1 MGRKLQ
7 FRIILNWFFEAAI
20 GASNRWRLL
29 VSAPSKESERPISR
43 IVSGPWSAVASQV
56 GFRDQGWFLVTT
68 QQTVYLDHNASAPLL
83 PEAREAHIGAL
94 DLIGNPSS
102 VHANGRALR
111 GIIDKAR
118 GAVAKLAG
126 AERDQVVFTG
136 SATEAITQAIVAGA
150 KAFNVDAIVVSE
162 GEHTAVLKA
171 ADSTGLPVKRV
182 GLDADGVIRVEQIA
196 GAIADADMVGMRV
209 LVAVH
214 LVNNE
219 TGVIQPVDRI
229 EMLVGPSP
237 HFLFVDAAQ
246 AYGKMVLEFAARP
259 PDLMAIS
266 AHKIGGGVG
275 AAALLMK
282 GHADQVRLIPGGG
295 QESGRRGGTENAPAI
310 AGFGAAAAAFP
321 DRFYH
326 AKVGEL
332 VRMAEQ
338 GMRAIAPDLI
348 VFGENTDR
356 IGNVSNF
363 AVPGIKNSVAMMG
376 LDLAGIAVSSGS
388 ACSSGKVG
396 SSHVLA
402 AMGVS
407 PDLSESALRIS
418 FGWSSTVED
427 VEVFLKAFGE
437 VVGRHKARR
446 VAA

>member
-1 MGRKLQ
+1 L
-7 FRIILNWFFEAAI
+7 
-20 GASNRWRLL
+20 
-29 VSAPSKESERPISR
+29 
-43 IVSGPWSAVASQV
+43 ASQV
-56 GFRDQGWFLVTT
+56 NIRDQGWFFVTT
-68 QQTVYLDHNASAPLL
+68 RQTVYLDHNASAPLL

-102 VHANGRALR
+102 VHQHGRALR
-111 GIIDKAR
+111 GLIDKAR
-118 GAVAKLAG
+118 AEVAKLAG
-126 AERDQVVFTG
+126 AEREQVVFTG

-171 ADSTGLPVKRV
+171 AEATGLPVKRV
-182 GLDADGVIRVEQIA
+182 GLNADGVIRVEQIA
-196 GAIADADMVGMRV
+196 GAIADADMVGMRL

-237 HFLFVDAAQ
+237 HFLFVDAVQ
-246 AYGKMVLEFAARP
+246 AFGKMELEFAARP
-259 PDLMAIS
+259 PDLMSVS

-310 AGFGAAAAAFP
+310 AGFGAAAMAFP

-326 AKVGEL
+326 ADPGVL
-332 VRMAEQ
+332 VRMAEDA
-338 GMRAIAPDLI
+338 MRTIAPDLV
-348 VFGENTDR
+348 VFGEKVDR

-363 AVPGIKNSVAMMG
+363 AVPGLKNSVAMMG
-376 LDLAGIAVSSGS
+376 LDLAGISVSSGS

-396 SSHVLA
+396 PSHVLA

-407 PDLSESALRIS
+407 DELSECALRIS
-418 FGWSSTVED
+418 FGWSSSRED
-427 VEVFLKAFGE
+427 VEAYLKAFGD
-437 VVGRHKARR
+437 VVSRHKARR

>member
-1 MGRKLQ
+1 M
-7 FRIILNWFFEAAI
+7 
-20 GASNRWRLL
+20 
-29 VSAPSKESERPISR
+29 
-43 IVSGPWSAVASQV
+43 
-56 GFRDQGWFLVTT
+56 TT
-68 QQTVYLDHNASAPLL
+68 RQTVYLDHNASAPLL
-83 PEAREAHIGAL
+83 PEARAAYVAAL
-94 DLIGNPSS
+94 DLTGNPSS
-102 VHANGRALR
+102 VHANGRTLR
-111 GIIDKAR
+111 GVIDRAR
-118 GAVAKLAG
+118 ADVAKLAG
-126 AERDQVVFTG
+126 AERDQVVFTS

-171 ADSTGLPVKRV
+171 AEATGLPVKRV
-182 GLDADGVIRVEQIA
+182 GLDADGLIQVEQIA
-196 GAIADADMVGMRV
+196 GAIADADMVGMRL

-237 HFLFVDAAQ
+237 HVLFVDAAQ
-246 AYGKMVLEFAARP
+246 AYGKVQLEFASRP

-266 AHKIGGGVG
+266 GHKIGGGVG
-275 AAALLMK
+275 SAALLMK

-295 QESGRRGGTENAPAI
+295 QESGRRGGTENAAAI
-310 AGFGAAAAAFP
+310 AGFGAAALAFP

-326 AKVGEL
+326 ADTVAL
-332 VRMAEQ
+332 VRVAED
-338 GMRAIAPDLI
+338 GMREIAPDLI
-348 VFGENTDR
+348 VFGENADR

-363 AVPGIKNSVAMMG
+363 AVPGLKNSVAMMG
-376 LDLAGIAVSSGS
+376 LDLAGVAVSSGS

-396 SSHVLA
+396 PSHVLA

-407 PDLSESALRIS
+407 DDLSECAMRIS
-418 FGWSSTVED
+418 FGWSSTMAD
-427 VEVFLKAFGE
+427 VEAYLKAFGE